1 MCVVDNSIIRAM
13 GWWLNCGSGL
23 LLFFFFFKFL
33 LLDCYVCV
41 IGLSIFLQFLKSVE
55 KGGKMPVAK
64 HGSGAFFPRFL

>member
-1 MCVVDNSIIRAM
+1 MVV
-13 GWWLNCGSGL
+13 G
-23 LLFFFFFKFL
+23 FFFFLKKKKFL

>member
-1 MCVVDNSIIRAM
+1 MVV
-13 GWWLNCGSGL
+13 G
-23 LLFFFFFKFL
+23 FFFFLKKKKEFL